1 MHRQASVHDPISC
14 KIELTAVSS
23 APSDPGAKSP
33 VVHRLGATCPRGLH
47 CETRKN
53 ISLRCA
59 SRKWRSAK
67 GRKPF
72 SSGVNVVQKSD
83 ENKDAEKR
91 KTEQKRERDEKNA
104 PAHTSGRQGLTN
116 ARKRGKRE
124 QVAPRERQRG
134 DARAAGEARAEPG
147 RPRRAN
153 GALDRWL
160 MKRPLSR
167 ADAPKR
173 SEPRQGQLQE
183 TKPRA
188 GGVGGA
194 KPSAQPRQGKDGD
207 LADPGRRGRTAAS
220 RRAASRRWPRGSRR
234 TATARPAAKW
244 DSRAGPRRR
253 RQQPTEELANKRS
266 KESPGRTGGDVRSGN
281 RGRLPGG
288 TAAAQNPPGSKQQRA
303 TPQSQSGQAGVQR
316 GEVPG

>member
-1 MHRQASVHDPISC
+1 M
-14 KIELTAVSS
+14 
-23 APSDPGAKSP
+23 AK
-33 VVHRLGATCPRGLH
+33 HEHA
-47 CETRKN
+47 
-53 ISLRCA
+53 
-59 SRKWRSAK
+59 
-67 GRKPF
+67 
-72 SSGVNVVQKSD
+72 
-83 ENKDAEKR
+83 
-91 KTEQKRERDEKNA
+91 
-104 PAHTSGRQGLTN
+104 
-116 ARKRGKRE
+116 
-124 QVAPRERQRG
+124 APRACQRV

-160 MKRPLSR
+160 MERPLSR

-194 KPSAQPRQGKDGD
+194 KPTAQPRQGKDGD
-207 LADPGRRGRTAAS
+207 LADPGRRSWTAAS
-220 RRAASRRWPRGSRR
+220 RRAALRRWPRGSRL
-234 TATARPAAKW
+234 TATARPAAKG

-253 RQQPTEELANKRS
+253 RQQPNEEQANRRS

-288 TAAAQNPPGSKQQRA
+288 TAAAQNPPGSRQQLA
-303 TPQSQSGQAGVQR
+303 TPHRHSGQAGVQR